1 MFRERFGN
9 RSLSCFLALSFVRG
23 VFRAKGEERL
33 FLVTI
38 IEYLS
43 REIEIFEILRNN
55 LLEKETL

>member
-9 RSLSCFLALSFVRG
+9 RSLSCVVRG
-23 VFRAKGEERL
+23 VFRAGEERL

>member
-9 RSLSCFLALSFVRG
+9 RSLSCVVRG
-23 VFRAKGEERL
+23 VFRTKGEKRL